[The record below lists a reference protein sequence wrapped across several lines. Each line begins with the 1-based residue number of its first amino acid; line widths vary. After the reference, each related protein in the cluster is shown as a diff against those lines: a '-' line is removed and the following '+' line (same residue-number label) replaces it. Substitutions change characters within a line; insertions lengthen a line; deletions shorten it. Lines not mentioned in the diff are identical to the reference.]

1 MMIMILMYV
10 LYLHTCILL
19 YVANQNFQISMRTS
33 EYLRFAASKCAI
45 SRQIIKTFMN
55 QRMSFSCFLKKVYNS
70 NNCCSLCLS
79 IISDMSWCVPLLLL
93 TNGTNK
99 SVGIADLKTRLLKME
114 HLNWQWSLP
123 KTIPTNLHQSV
134 LSPQCFIRMV
144 CLLCLSFLHSLIM
157 YNNSVTVLT

>member
-10 LYLHTCILL
+10 FYLHTCILL

-93 TNGTNK
+93 TNGTMQKCWNCRPQDTPFEDGTFKLTMEFTEDYPNK
-99 SVGIADLKTRLLKME
+99 PPSVRFVSTMFHPNGL
-114 HLNWQWSLP
+114 S
-123 KTIPTNLHQSV
+123 SV
-134 LSPQCFIRMV
+134 
-144 CLLCLSFLHSLIM
+144 SFLFAFFD
-157 YNNSVTVLT
+157 YVQQ